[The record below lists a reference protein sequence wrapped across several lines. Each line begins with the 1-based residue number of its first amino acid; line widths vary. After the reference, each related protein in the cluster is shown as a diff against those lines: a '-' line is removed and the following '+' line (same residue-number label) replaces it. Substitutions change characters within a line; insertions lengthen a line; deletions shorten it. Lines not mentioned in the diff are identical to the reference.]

1 MIHTDRKEP
10 TFALLCISFDLSLV
24 SCLTFCIGSKNDLTT
39 KKGVS
44 KCQIACLKDLFFCK
58 MQFFSHLSS
67 SLYDDDSKI
76 WLANLDIIDVFSYVN
91 QMNELET

>member
-1 MIHTDRKEP
+1 
-10 TFALLCISFDLSLV
+10 
-24 SCLTFCIGSKNDLTT
+24 
-39 KKGVS
+39 
-44 KCQIACLKDLFFCK
+44 